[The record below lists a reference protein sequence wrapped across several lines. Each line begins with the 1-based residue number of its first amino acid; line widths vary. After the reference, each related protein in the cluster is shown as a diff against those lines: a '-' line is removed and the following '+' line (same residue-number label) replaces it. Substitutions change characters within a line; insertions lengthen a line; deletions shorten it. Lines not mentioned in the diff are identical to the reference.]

1 MRMERKY
8 LHEPDSLLRQLHFS
22 RKTEIC
28 FLNKVNTWGEGCTV
42 DKIVNT
48 GCRMHRV
55 ENRILFSITGYEN
68 INMFPLNPEIA
79 QELVPTQAKKKIH
92 AENQKW
98 LLQRCWIA
106 GGCPT
111 PAPLW
116 TPLDLKHTFFQN
128 WGMRTESKQDNKQT
142 GHGVGSL
149 PIIDMGC
156 NCGGRAWSG
165 RISNWPGRI
174 SNGAG
179 LARNNI

>member
-1 MRMERKY
+1 M
-8 LHEPDSLLRQLHFS
+8 FS
-22 RKTEIC
+22 
-28 FLNKVNTWGEGCTV
+28 
-42 DKIVNT
+42 
-48 GCRMHRV
+48 
-55 ENRILFSITGYEN
+55 
-68 INMFPLNPEIA
+68 LNPEIA
-79 QELVPTQAKKKIH
+79 QELAPIQAKKNH

-128 WGMRTESKQDNKQT
+128 WGIRTESKQDNKQT

-149 PIIDMGC
+149 TIIDMGC

-165 RISNWPGRI
+165 RISNWPGRK
-174 SNGAG
+174 STHEVKDALWTRQSTQDAG
-179 LARNNI
+179 CTKWKTEFCFPLLGMKT